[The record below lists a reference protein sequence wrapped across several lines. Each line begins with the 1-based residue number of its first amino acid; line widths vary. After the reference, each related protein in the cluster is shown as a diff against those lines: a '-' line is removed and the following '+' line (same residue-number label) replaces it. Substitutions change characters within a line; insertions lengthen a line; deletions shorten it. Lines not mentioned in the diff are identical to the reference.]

1 MSLTSISGGTVWTV
15 TYDSKFGYKVL
26 IPISDLTYGGES
38 IDPETT
44 FLSADFGE
52 GYTSVIQQNIVDLSE
67 FEAVFN
73 LTADPVNR
81 QLTVTYDNG
90 AGGTGSVS
98 ANLTYTPPPVLISA
112 SSKTTWT
119 ITPVS
124 SSGFNLTIPISDLQ
138 ISGVSITNAHAI
150 GFSRES
156 GLNEPAFAPVL
167 DYSGVNIVSQ
177 NALGLIDSTDR
188 SASFILSWNG
198 TVGTF
203 TIQVPP
209 YDNSGNGGNNGGT
222 GHNNMSAELKFQCLF
237 EASATGSYDITVLGE
252 GAQAV
257 TVDETIVVNVP
268 LTDMR
273 KLLVFESTWAEY
285 SLGSTGFSATDNGTQ
300 PVPNVQLQ
308 LDHIIG
314 PVLDNL
320 SCALTGAEGAAGYST
335 STKFITDDA
344 GTSTRKSLPYY
355 FTTNSSEFLFGAV
368 TGGALMSI
376 PQEAIK
382 QIENKG
388 IEGSL
393 LSDVFSHHDTTEET
407 FRPALL
413 NLFEQAV
420 AASKVTVGT
429 TGETGPNADNAGAGL
444 NEADLTGG
452 ASSWASIAD
461 LKPAYGVQFAVDD
474 TLSMYVKYS
483 MVKER
488 TYKVDSDITS
498 ATFTGSS
505 GSTGS
510 ELTLSYG
517 GVTFSLATDG
527 SETSEPVTKVY
538 EIKLK
543 CTDSTPSQW
552 A

>member
-1 MSLTSISGGTVWTV
+1 
-15 TYDSKFGYKVL
+15 
-26 IPISDLTYGGES
+26 
-38 IDPETT
+38 
-44 FLSADFGE
+44 
-52 GYTSVIQQNIVDLSE
+52 
-67 FEAVFN
+67 
-73 LTADPVNR
+73 
-81 QLTVTYDNG
+81 
-90 AGGTGSVS
+90 
-98 ANLTYTPPPVLISA
+98 
-112 SSKTTWT
+112 
-119 ITPVS
+119 
-124 SSGFNLTIPISDLQ
+124 
-138 ISGVSITNAHAI
+138 
-150 GFSRES
+150 
-156 GLNEPAFAPVL
+156 
-167 DYSGVNIVSQ
+167 
-177 NALGLIDSTDR
+177 
-188 SASFILSWNG
+188 
-198 TVGTF
+198 
-203 TIQVPP
+203 
-209 YDNSGNGGNNGGT
+209 
-222 GHNNMSAELKFQCLF
+222 MSAELKFQCLF

-314 PVLDNL
+314 DTLNNL
-320 SCALTGAEGAAGYST
+320 SCALTGAGTGFVAA
-335 STKFITDDA
+335 TKKITDDDE
-344 GTSTRKSLPYY
+344 SDCKSLPHW
-355 FTTNSSEFLFGAV
+355 FTANSSEFLFGAV

-429 TGETGPNADNAGAGL
+429 TGETGPNTGNVGL
-444 NEADLTGG
+444 DANDIIGS
-452 ASSWASIAD
+452 ASSWAGTAD
-461 LKPAYGVQFAVDD
+461 LRPAYGVQFVADD
-474 TLSMYVKYS
+474 TLSMYVRYS

-488 TYKVDSDITS
+488 TYKVDQENTTGS
-498 ATFTGSS
+498 FTGVS